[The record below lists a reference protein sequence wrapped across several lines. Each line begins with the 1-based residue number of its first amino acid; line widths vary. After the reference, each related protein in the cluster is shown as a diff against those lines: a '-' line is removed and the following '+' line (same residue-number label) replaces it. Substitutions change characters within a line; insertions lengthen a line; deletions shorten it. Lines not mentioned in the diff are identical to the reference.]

1 MNRRLCVTVPP
12 YGLPHDDTLFIVLSL
27 IHTIVSYERR
37 PGRALLLDLLTAM
50 SALDGWMNERTEAKE
65 DLMLQILPPLARRH
79 PQSEERKTR
88 FMVMQLNCVHYLSP
102 TSPY

>member
-12 YGLPHDDTLFIVLSL
+12 YGIPHDDTLFIVLSL

-50 SALDGWMNERTEAKE
+50 FRSRRMDERTHGGKRRSNVA
-65 DLMLQILPPLARRH
+65 DITSIGSAPPTERRKKDQAYGH
-79 PQSEERKTR
+79 AA
-88 FMVMQLNCVHYLSP
+88 
-102 TSPY
+102 